1 MVFSSLE
8 YFVFFFVVC
17 LLFGAS
23 EKLIHK
29 DTVRQALLLL
39 ASVFFYAWAGVEF
52 LPFIAFSVLTT
63 WAASLLIERQLRKAN
78 SGEAVRKRAGGAG

>member
-63 WAASLLIERQLRKAN
+63 WVAALLIERQLRKAN
-78 SGEAVRKRAGGAG
+78 SGGGSPRGDCCSS